1 MTQKDAQE
9 ILDKIVGQI
18 FGYQNPFSLDQF
30 QQKYAFDVRL
40 PVQVNDSTTGEVTW
54 AQSVNPTKFITI
66 DNARKRAEIDDYMMP
81 KQPLTNIQDILQA
94 WDKVNYTTTE
104 RQIESTNVLE
114 CDNIYQSENIY
125 RSQDI
130 HLSKNILFSDSVIK
144 SESVVAGQRSQASM
158 YCARLE
164 DSKECSNSFS
174 VSWSGKITN
183 SFFIHDCHDV
193 HESMFC
199 SHIRGKQFCIANM
212 QFEEAEYMKIKEMV
226 VRWILTG

>member
-81 KQPLTNIQDILQA
+81 KQPMNTIQDILQA